1 MILLDTN
8 VVMEYK
14 KLKLFFRKEKFAI
27 TKPCLEEIKKLAK
40 KDRILLSLISNIK
53 VVDTNSKNADNS
65 IIEAAKKYNLKVATF
80 DKILIKKLNENKIP
94 VLKSNKEIFN
104 ELS

>member
-40 KDRILLSLISNIK
+40 KDRVLLSLISNTEIIN
-53 VVDTNSKNADNS
+53 TEAKNADSS
-65 IIEAAKKYNLKVATF
+65 IIEAAEKYGLKVATF
-80 DKILIKKLNENKIP
+80 DRNLVKKLKEKKIS
-94 VLKSNKEIFN
+94 VLASNKEILN